1 MRMSV
6 LDPTMYLRNASSC
19 VSPKLNTF
27 EGFIVLAG
35 VVTCAHVPPY
45 QSGRLGAVLYLGT
58 TSCAVGCSGMSEWG
72 LEVVEVTL
80 EG

>member
-6 LDPTMYLRNASSC
+6 LDPTMDLRDASSC
-19 VSPKLNTF
+19 VSPKLNRF

-45 QSGRLGAVLYLGT
+45 QSERLGAVLYLGT
-58 TSCAVGCSGMSEWG
+58 TSWAVDCSDMSGWR